1 MFLFLKHNCLP
12 LANEHHGFRYSKTPT
27 GKKRNKF
34 MEGDE
39 EEGKKEK
46 KKSGKKKK

>member
-1 MFLFLKHNCLP
+1 MLLFTPNEIVTILP
-12 LANEHHGFRYSKTPT
+12 RYAKTPT

-46 KKSGKKKK
+46 KKSGKKKEKK